1 MKKSFK
7 PIDLKNIET
16 YSIKNRKSKVDVKDL
31 GSPYQKGSSFLEFVN
46 TLPNILA
53 ARDIYEVAESVV
65 TAYKAKKVVAIGM
78 GAHVIKVGLGPII
91 IDMMERGIITSIA
104 LNGAGIV
111 HDSELA
117 MIGQTSE
124 DVAAELKGGA
134 FGMAEETGRI
144 LNEAIKDGVK
154 KGYGI
159 GRAVGERLLEEKFPY
174 NDKSI
179 LAAGARLDIPVTVHV
194 AVGTDIIHMSPHCS
208 GAAVGEGSHTDF
220 RIFSSVV
227 SKLERGVYLNIGS
240 AVILPEVFLKA
251 LTLVRN
257 LGHDVNNFTT
267 VNMDFIQGYRPL
279 TNVCKRPTM
288 TGGRGYS
295 LTGHH
300 EIMLPLLAAMVKEKI
315 L

>member
-1 MKKSFK
+1 MKKIFK
-7 PIDLKNIET
+7 PIDLKDIET
-16 YSIKNRKSKVDVKDL
+16 YSIKRRKSKVDISDIGK
-31 GSPYQKGSSFLEFVN
+31 PYRKGSSFKGFSD

-53 ARDIYEVAESVV
+53 AKDIKEVAERIV
-65 TAYKAKKVVAIGM
+65 KAHKAGKVVAVGI
-78 GAHVIKVGLGPII
+78 GAHVIKVGLAPLI
-91 IDMMERGIITSIA
+91 IDMMELGVISSVST
-104 LNGAGIV
+104 NGAGII
-111 HDSELA
+111 HDFELA
-117 MIGQTSE
+117 MIGRTSE

-144 LNEAIKDGVK
+144 LNEAIKDGAK
-154 KGYGI
+154 KGCGI
-159 GRAVGERLLEEKFPY
+159 GRAVGERLLKEGFSY

-179 LAAGARLDIPVTVHV
+179 LAAGARLDIPVTVHT
-194 AVGTDIIHMSPHCS
+194 AVGTDIIHMHPQCS

-220 RIFSSVV
+220 RIFSSVI
-227 SKLERGVYLNIGS
+227 SKLEGGVYLNIGS

-257 LGHDVNNFTT
+257 LGHGANNFTT

-279 TNVCKRPTM
+279 TNVCKRPAI

-300 EIMLPLLAAMVKEKI
+300 EIMLPLLAALVKEG